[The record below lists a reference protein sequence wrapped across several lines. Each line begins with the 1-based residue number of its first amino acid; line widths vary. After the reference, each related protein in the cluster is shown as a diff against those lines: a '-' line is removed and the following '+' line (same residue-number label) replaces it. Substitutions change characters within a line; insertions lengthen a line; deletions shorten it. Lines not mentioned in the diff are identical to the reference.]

1 MTITARPYALPLRI
15 RYRWAKGD
23 HDTRHGLIVRAE
35 IDGAVGWGEIAFG
48 PHVAV
53 DGPALTAEVDDLVAG
68 LDDRDD
74 GFLAALD
81 DRAPHNRVRCGIATA
96 WLAARAAAAGQPLNR
111 FLAPE
116 RTPAEAVPINGLVNA
131 NEAVATVAQAR
142 AYADQGMTTFKIKC
156 FADVDRDIER
166 VGALRDAFPEAA
178 LRLDPNDAW
187 KTPDDAL
194 RNLERFAPFD
204 IAYVEDPL
212 DTHATTIDAMAKVR
226 AGSPIPVAWDNPIE
240 DLAAMQRLL
249 DADAVDVF
257 VFKMPRAGG
266 PDRQL
271 AMLDLAAAAG
281 KPGVMTGPLESAVGT
296 MAGLHI
302 ASLTRPPLPHC
313 GFSLSGHFARDL
325 ARLPPIVAGRQ
336 AVPASPGTGADP
348 SAFWLDAG

>member
-1 MTITARPYALPLRI
+1 MTVAARPYALPLRI

-35 IDGAVGWGEIAFG
+35 IDGALGWGEIAFG

-53 DGPALTAEVDDLVAG
+53 DGPALTAEVDELVAG

-81 DRAPHNRVRCGIATA
+81 ERRPHNRLRCGIATA
-96 WLAARAAAAGQPLNR
+96 WFAARAAAAGQPLNR
-111 FLAPE
+111 FLAPD
-116 RTPAEAVPINGLVNA
+116 RMPAAAVPINGLVNA
-131 NEAVATVAQAR
+131 TEAAGAVEQAH
-142 AYADQGMTTFKIKC
+142 AYAAQGMTTFKVKC
-156 FADVDRDIER
+156 FADVDRDIAR
-166 VGALRDAFPEAA
+166 VRALREAFPAAA

-187 KTPDDAL
+187 KTPDEAL
-194 RNLERFAPFD
+194 RNLERFAAYG

-212 DTHATTIDAMAKVR
+212 DTHATTIDAMARVR
-226 AGSPIPVAWDNPIE
+226 AGSPIPVAWDTPV
-240 DLAAMQRLL
+240 DALPAMQRLL

-271 AMLDLAAAAG
+271 AMLDLAATAG

-296 MAGLHI
+296 AAGLHV
-302 ASLTRPPLPHC
+302 ASLTPPPVPDC

-325 ARLPPIVAGRQ
+325 ARLPPIVAGGQ

-348 SAFWLDAG
+348 SAFWLDTG